1 MDVKDPF
8 SSETLV
14 FPCFPVLIQGNSTES
29 SMADNGRLMPEMA
42 STRGRGGG
50 GGGSGDGTGS
60 SSSASITRPSLIH
73 SVSCPDNLPQ
83 LTITTSDD
91 PTHPTELHIPGT
103 PSTKSRLDEDDS
115 DSSSTTTATDNENVR
130 DAESDIDNIEKPK
143 RSPSVSSKVEQ
154 VLSNDKDSA
163 DTLVEAVLDKA
174 EAQDRHVRFQ
184 DHVLES
190 AALVE
195 SMLNRR
201 GATDDQSSERMSRR
215 FRRNSAFNEDEM
227 IEDGDT
233 AFSNKAGRD
242 DNGSSSDGV
251 AFSPSAV
258 GGGSVLA
265 SLMKLEA
272 QRRHNE
278 EKELERK
285 HRKQKK
291 KVGSYW
297 FSQTL
302 YGAGLN
308 YIDYTI

>member
-130 DAESDIDNIEKPK
+130 DAESDIDNIEKTK
-143 RSPSVSSKVEQ
+143 RSPSESSKVQQ

-251 AFSPSAV
+251 AFPPSAV

-291 KVGSYW
+291 KVGFYW